1 MDFVQSP
8 PRIYML
14 DTDIYSQGA
23 SRPPPWG
30 EVPLVVIW
38 GEIWAFQVWHIT
50 HFTKQ
55 PWEGRGRVERGE
67 AAEEGRAKAW
77 G

>member
-1 MDFVQSP
+1 
-8 PRIYML
+8 ML
-14 DTDIYSQGA
+14 DTDLCSQGA
-23 SRPPPWG
+23 PRPPPR
-30 EVPLVVIW
+30 EQVPLVVIC
-38 GEIWAFQVWHIT
+38 GEKQTFQVWHTI

-55 PWEGRGRVERGE
+55 PWEGRGRAERGE

>member
-1 MDFVQSP
+1 
-8 PRIYML
+8 ML
-14 DTDIYSQGA
+14 DTDLCSQGA
-23 SRPPPWG
+23 PGPPPRG
-30 EVPLVVIW
+30 EVPLVVIKQT
-38 GEIWAFQVWHIT
+38 FQVWHAT

-55 PWEGRGRVERGE
+55 PWEGRGRVGRGE